1 MKILNKEI
9 DFDFFD
15 AKQMEVY
22 EKESQIASYKITKVI
37 ENIQNLKQSEMIN
50 QTFDIIENCFNNIFG
65 ENISKELFGGK
76 RNLKLCFQAFKDL
89 IIARKEQ
96 EDEIN
101 KEAEELNK
109 ELKAIG
115 VEYKPNRTTRRRG
128 KK

>member
-15 AKQMEVY
+15 AKQMEIY
-22 EKESQIASYKITKVI
+22 EKESEIASKKLTEVI
-37 ENIQNLKQSEMIN
+37 ANIKNLKQSEMIN
-50 QTFDIIENCFNNIFG
+50 KTFDIIENCFNNIFG
-65 ENISKELFGGK
+65 ENISKEIFEGK

-89 IIARKEQ
+89 VAARKEQ
-96 EDEIN
+96 ENEVN

-109 ELKAIG
+109 ELKSIG
-115 VEYKPNRTTRRRG
+115 VEYKPNRATRRG

>member
-15 AKQMEVY
+15 AKQMEIY
-22 EKESQIASYKITKVI
+22 EKESEIASQKLSEIISNVK
-37 ENIQNLKQSEMIN
+37 NLKQSELIN
-50 QTFDIIENCFNNIFG
+50 KTFDIIENCFNNIFG
-65 ENISKELFGGK
+65 EDISKEIFEGK
-76 RNLKLCFQAFKDL
+76 RNLKLCFKAFKDL
-89 IIARKEQ
+89 VAARKEQ

-109 ELKAIG
+109 ELKSIG
-115 VEYKPNRTTRRRG
+115 VEYKPNRAARRG

>member
-15 AKQMEVY
+15 AKQMEIY
-22 EKESQIASYKITKVI
+22 EKESEIASKKITEI
-37 ENIQNLKQSEMIN
+37 IANIKNLKQSEMIN
-50 QTFDIIENCFNNIFG
+50 KTFDVIENCFNNIFG
-65 ENISKELFGGK
+65 ENISKEIFEGK

-89 IIARKEQ
+89 VAARKEQ
-96 EDEIN
+96 ENEVN

-109 ELKAIG
+109 ELKSIG
-115 VEYKPNRTTRRRG
+115 VEYKPNRATRRG

>member
-1 MKILNKEI
+1 MKILDKEI

-22 EKESQIASYKITKVI
+22 ENESQIASDEITKI
-37 ENIQNLKQSEMIN
+37 IGNIKNLKQSELIN

-65 ENISKELFGGK
+65 ENISKEIFKGK

-89 IIARKEQ
+89 ITARKEQ

-109 ELKAIG
+109 ELKSIG
-115 VEYKPNRTTRRRG
+115 VEYKPSRSTRRG

>member
-15 AKQMEVY
+15 AKQMEIY
-22 EKESQIASYKITKVI
+22 EKESEIASKKLSEIISNVK
-37 ENIQNLKQSEMIN
+37 NLKQSELIN
-50 QTFDIIENCFNNIFG
+50 KTFDVVENCFNNIFG
-65 ENISKELFGGK
+65 EDISKEFFEGK
-76 RNLKLCFQAFKDL
+76 RNLKLCFKAFKDL
-89 IIARKEQ
+89 VAARKEQ

-109 ELKAIG
+109 ELKSIG
-115 VEYKPNRTTRRRG
+115 VEYKPNRAARRG

>member
-15 AKQMEVY
+15 AKQMEIY
-22 EKESQIASYKITKVI
+22 EKESEIASKKLSEIISNVK
-37 ENIQNLKQSEMIN
+37 NLKQSEMIN
-50 QTFDIIENCFNNIFG
+50 KTFDVIENCFNNIFG
-65 ENISKELFGGK
+65 EDISKEIFEGK
-76 RNLKLCFQAFKDL
+76 RNLKLCFKAFKDL
-89 IIARKEQ
+89 VAARKEQ

-109 ELKAIG
+109 ELKNIG
-115 VEYKPNRTTRRRG
+115 IEYKPNRATRRG